1 MVKVLIQNVRVF
13 DSETILE
20 PGNVVFTRS
29 AGNIQNYMA
38 DDSDAETSD
47 FVIDGRGCTLI
58 PGLIDVYANVK
69 GANAALGMYASL
81 GVTTILDM
89 SSTTQQC
96 QAMRVY
102 AAGRTGISS
111 FLTCGTEPSP
121 ARGYQ
126 PQLYDSPDSYI
137 IRTREDAVAYVSL
150 KSSGPDSSDFIKV
163 SVDPESFD
171 DDILKTLADAAHAHG
186 KLIIARTAGKASYER
201 ALRAG
206 FDVFAHA
213 PLDAPIDT
221 VLARRMA
228 AKNAIFVPTL
238 TMMRRRAL
246 TNDPTADNTT
256 TEPSHSFDRTT
267 ANRDPVERP
276 RTDVVP
282 GGSYDHATQSVRTL
296 HEAGVT
302 ICAGT
307 TANPVLGSQIPFGD
321 SLHEELRLL
330 VEAGM
335 PVIHALRS
343 ATCVAATAFRLSD
356 RGIVRGGLRADLVLV
371 EGNPLEDITATRK
384 IRKVWIR
391 GEEIE
396 PSVAAR
402 GGGKHT

>member
-1 MVKVLIQNVRVF
+1 MVKILIQNVRVF
-13 DSETILE
+13 NSEAILK

-38 DDSDAETSD
+38 DDSDTETSD
-47 FVIDGRGCTLI
+47 FVIDGRGCSLI
-58 PGLIDVYANVK
+58 PGLIDVYANIK
-69 GANAALGMYASL
+69 GANAALGTYASQ
-81 GVTTILDM
+81 GVTTVLDM

-102 AAGRTGISS
+102 AAGRTGLST
-111 FLTCGTEPSP
+111 FLTSGTEASP

-126 PQLYDSPDSYI
+126 PQLYDSPDGYV
-137 IRTREDAVAYVSL
+137 IRTREDADAFVSSR
-150 KSSGPDSSDFIKV
+150 SSGPDRSDFIKV
-163 SVDPESFD
+163 PVDPDSFD

-201 ALRAG
+201 ALLAG

-221 VLARRMA
+221 ALALKMA
-228 AKNAIFVPTL
+228 ARNVIFVPTL
-238 TMMRRRAL
+238 TMMRRRASAIGSN
-246 TNDPTADNTT
+246 TNNTT
-256 TEPSHSFDRTT
+256 AIFSPGPDKTT
-267 ANRDPVERP
+267 ANQGPVEHSC
-276 RTDVVP
+276 TDFVP
-282 GGSYDHATQSVRTL
+282 GGSYDNATQSVRTL
-296 HEAGVT
+296 HDADVT

-307 TANPVLGSQIPFGD
+307 TANPVPGSRIPFGE

-335 PVIHALRS
+335 PVLHVLRS

-356 RGIVRGGLRADLVLV
+356 RGMVRGGLRADLVLV

-384 IRKVWIR
+384 IRKIWIR

-396 PSVAAR
+396 PSTAAAEI
-402 GGGKHT
+402 